1 MGGKAGWL
9 AGSSSRRGR
18 LTSKTAAWVAI
29 LNSRSRRDWALCLL
43 LQLSWPRP
51 RVDWDKTKKKA
62 PLAFPARDRSIPLRH
77 AHSVLPPSPG
87 PAPARDR
94 SSSRLCKARPAQV
107 TPKPRV
113 ATACDSN
120 VEARTMLS
128 GHPRPAHAIP
138 RTPTG
143 HGCCRICCQMGGC
156 TCQKAV
162 CLLSVLSPYSCV
174 PVVSPRMRICSQM
187 QSFPPVSL
195 PPG

>member
-1 MGGKAGWL
+1 MIGH
-9 AGSSSRRGR
+9 SVFSCSSRG
-18 LTSKTAAWVAI
+18 LDLESTG
-29 LNSRSRRDWALCLL
+29 
-43 LQLSWPRP
+43 
-51 RVDWDKTKKKA
+51 TKQKKA

-77 AHSVLPPSPG
+77 ALPVLPPSPG

-113 ATACDSN
+113 ATACDSS

-143 HGCCRICCQMGGC
+143 PGCCRICCQMAGC

-162 CLLSVLSPYSCV
+162 CLLSFFSPHSCV
-174 PVVSPRMRICSQM
+174 AISSPRMRICSQM
-187 QSFPPVSL
+187 QSFPSVSL